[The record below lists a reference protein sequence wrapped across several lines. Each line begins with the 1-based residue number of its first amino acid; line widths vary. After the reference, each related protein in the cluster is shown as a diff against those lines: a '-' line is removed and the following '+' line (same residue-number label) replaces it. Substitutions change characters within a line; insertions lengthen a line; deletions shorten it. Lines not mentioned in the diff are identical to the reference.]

1 MSRPTQKELAA
12 RLAEVPLFNTCSK
25 ADLRIIA
32 RHLEILDATQGTEIV
47 TQGEE
52 GDAFFVLLGGEASVR
67 RNNRLVARLVAGD
80 YFGEMSLLSPGPRSA
95 SVRADTDVIL
105 GGLHA
110 RMFNVLLR
118 DARSMRTR
126 LLEGL
131 AARVRELDRTLA
143 G

>member
-12 RLAEVPLFNTCSK
+12 RLADVPLFNTCSK
-25 ADLRIIA
+25 TDLRIIA
-32 RHLEILDATQGTEIV
+32 RHLELLDAAEGTEIV

-67 RNNRLVARLVAGD
+67 RNSRIVARLVPGD
-80 YFGEMSLLSPGPRSA
+80 YFGEISLLSPGPRSA

-118 DARSMRTR
+118 DTRSMRTR